1 MWEEDSR
8 YQEGLFRLIVVLV
21 VAGTLLLAAM
31 GWYIDDLAPL
41 KTWVSWLL
49 VIELPWLVV
58 ATVVY
63 GFVRL
68 WRRMAARRAKSSP
81 LPPVP

>member
-41 KTWVSWLL
+41 KTWVSWIL

>member
-1 MWEEDSR
+1 MWEDDPR

-21 VAGTLLLAAM
+21 VAGTLALAAM

-41 KTWVSWLL
+41 KTWVSWIL
-49 VIELPWLVV
+49 VIELPWLVM

-63 GFVRL
+63 CFVRL

-81 LPPVP
+81 RPPVP